1 MSARPG
7 ALLRI
12 RPEVAGEDPRIRRI
26 AAIIQRDGHV
36 VAGVHIN
43 GDKDDKFG
51 VESRQVVGRSTGLVA
66 VPRLMRNSSESRLS
80 SANRSRN
87 RDSWRI

>member
-1 MSARPG
+1 MTGIQPKCWRGDSPG

-36 VAGVHIN
+36 VAGVPIN
-43 GDKDDKFG
+43 GDKDGKFG
-51 VESRQVVGRSTGLVA
+51 VEARQADWAWSGA
-66 VPRLMRNSSESRLS
+66 APYAE
-80 SANRSRN
+80 
-87 RDSWRI
+87 